1 MGQTTKR
8 TTVTI
13 DVETTARADTVE
25 KQVKEAFANLLEE
38 WRKVS
43 ETTTYALVG
52 VRAEKYPPE
61 PLSKAARLSKAAE
74 MIADG
79 VSLAEEVKE
88 ELESWRDN
96 LPENFQDKADELDQ
110 AIDEIGGIISEIDA
124 SGLEEVEVPG
134 AFGR

>member
-1 MGQTTKR
+1 
-8 TTVTI
+8 
-13 DVETTARADTVE
+13 
-25 KQVKEAFANLLEE
+25 
-38 WRKVS
+38 
-43 ETTTYALVG
+43 
-52 VRAEKYPPE
+52 
-61 PLSKAARLSKAAE
+61 